1 MTLSR
6 LASLVVAA
14 AYVIAAI
21 ALRGSNTQ
29 ILIAVISAALVPLP
43 FIWFPDALGDYV
55 GPSYV
60 EWLNR
65 PTPGL
70 AIAVT
75 AWLILAVIPGVILV
89 MTG

>member
-14 AYVIAAI
+14 AYVMSAI
-21 ALRGSNTQ
+21 AFRSSNTQ

-43 FIWFPDALGDYV
+43 FIWFPDALGSYV
-55 GPSYV
+55 GPADFGSIQ
-60 EWLNR
+60 R

-75 AWLILAVIPGVILV
+75 AWFILAVIPLVILY

>member
-1 MTLSR
+1 MILSR

-14 AYVIAAI
+14 AYVIAAVM
-21 ALRGSNTQ
+21 LRSSNAQ
-29 ILIAVISAALVPLP
+29 ILIAVIIAALVPLP

-60 EWLNR
+60 VRPNR

-75 AWLILAVIPGVILV
+75 AWLVLAVIPGLILV

>member
-14 AYVIAAI
+14 VDVIVAI

-29 ILIAVISAALVPLP
+29 ILIAVISATLLPLP

-75 AWLILAVIPGVILV
+75 AWFILAVIPGVILV

>member
-1 MTLSR
+1 MTLNR

-14 AYVIAAI
+14 AYVMAAI

-29 ILIAVISAALVPLP
+29 ILIAVISAAVVPLP
-43 FIWFPDALGDYV
+43 FIWLPDALGDYV
-55 GPSYV
+55 GPSYI

-75 AWLILAVIPGVILV
+75 AWLILAVIPGLILV

>member
-6 LASLVVAA
+6 LASLIVAA
-14 AYVIAAI
+14 AYVIAVI
-21 ALRGSNTQ
+21 ALRASNAQ

-43 FIWFPDALGDYV
+43 FIWFPDALGSYV
-55 GPSYV
+55 GPSD
-60 EWLNR
+60 LGSIQR

-75 AWLILAVIPGVILV
+75 AWFILAVIPLVILY

>member
-1 MTLSR
+1 MILSR
-6 LASLVVAA
+6 LASLFVAA
-14 AYVIAAI
+14 AYLIAAI
-21 ALRGSNTQ
+21 TLRSSNAQ
-29 ILIAVISAALVPLP
+29 ILIAVISAALMPLP

-75 AWLILAVIPGVILV
+75 AWLILAVIPGLILV

>member
-1 MTLSR
+1 MILSR
-6 LASLVVAA
+6 LASLIVAA
-14 AYVIAAI
+14 AYLIAAI
-21 ALRGSNTQ
+21 TLRSSNAQ

-43 FIWFPDALGDYV
+43 FIWFPEALGSYV
-55 GPSYV
+55 GPADLGSIQ
-60 EWLNR
+60 R

-75 AWLILAVIPGVILV
+75 AWFILAVIPGVILV